1 MPAYL
6 PIWIALVLA
15 VGALLLINNV
25 VAKRKARRKAYIEEY
40 AFRQELLDKLG
51 HHYPHLTK
59 LQIEQVMNGLR
70 TYFIFRLQHGDHIAV
85 PSKVVD
91 ALWHEFI
98 LFTKDYELFCKK
110 AFGCFLNHTPYTGMT
125 SPENAHSWLPNVW
138 QYSCEQEGINPI
150 FPYRLP
156 LLFKL
161 DNELKIPDSYGYSV
175 EQFQVD
181 DLPHYIHPKLNPE
194 RNIYTITPDLLRPI
208 QTTEQDKKSGW
219 GVLALIGGIFYKFKF
234 LLVAFKFAK
243 FIGTFASMF
252 LMIALYTRQMG
263 WWYAFG
269 FVLLI
274 ALHECGHMLAA
285 KLIGIPVS
293 MPLFIPFV
301 GAFITMKQQP
311 TDARSEAIMAAGG
324 PVLGSLG
331 ALACLVAGL
340 MFNNNLL
347 VALAYSGCLL
357 NLLNLIPVHPLD
369 GGRMVGAIS
378 PLMWLIGI
386 PLMAFAALVFYNP
399 ITILLL
405 ILGVIQAWKIWR
417 SPDKSYYQVSTGT
430 RLGFAAIYFGL
441 MVVLG
446 SAMTFVMVFRVP
458 NVQVNVTAP
467 PDDPQKNKYTV
478 TVHSPQPFP
487 GNAANLAAISAAR
500 IPTLPEGSKR
510 LQYTST
516 TRDYV
521 PLDQIRIK
529 QKFDTV
535 LLTKENLAREKQ
547 KCLPFFQNN
556 TDNMRYDVSDIPR
569 NNAIVTVANPS
580 SSKRFIYSGTTGLCL
595 EFSANKFPIYAVET
609 FIRTANP
616 TGVPPDITNDWYMKI
631 AMQIA
636 LKSKAKV
643 AYITDK
649 GAAYLVSYW
658 SEQTGGFTLHYSWE
672 FKKIGEWENTQV
684 DYRFFDPRLR
694 GLSVTNRGYAKEMI
708 KRFPLAQN

>member
-1 MPAYL
+1 MGNIMSTNHSVITPAE
-6 PIWIALVLA
+6 A
-15 VGALLLINNV
+15 
-25 VAKRKARRKAYIEEY
+25 
-40 AFRQELLDKLG
+40 ELQLDEK
-51 HHYPHLTK
+51 TANI
-59 LQIEQVMNGLR
+59 Q
-70 TYFIFRLQHGDHIAV
+70 
-85 PSKVVD
+85 
-91 ALWHEFI
+91 
-98 LFTKDYELFCKK
+98 
-110 AFGCFLNHTPYTGMT
+110 
-125 SPENAHSWLPNVW
+125 NAP
-138 QYSCEQEGINPI
+138 
-150 FPYRLP
+150 
-156 LLFKL
+156 
-161 DNELKIPDSYGYSV
+161 SV
-175 EQFQVD
+175 E
-181 DLPHYIHPKLNPE
+181 
-194 RNIYTITPDLLRPI
+194 
-208 QTTEQDKKSGW
+208 TTKQAKKSGW

-243 FIGTFASMF
+243 FFGTFASMF
-252 LMIALYTRQMG
+252 LMIALYTQQMG

-274 ALHECGHMLAA
+274 ALHECGHVLAA

-369 GGRMVGAIS
+369 GGRIVGAIS

-399 ITILLL
+399 IIILLL
-405 ILGVIQAWKIWR
+405 ILGIIQAWKIWR

-446 SAMTFVMVFRVP
+446 SAMTFVMVLRVP
-458 NVQVNVTAP
+458 NVHVNVTDP

-478 TVHSPQPFP
+478 TVHSPLPFP
-487 GNAANLAAISAAR
+487 GNAANLAAISAGKM
-500 IPTLPEGSKR
+500 PTPPEGSER
-510 LQYTST
+510 LQYPAT

-535 LLTKENLAREKQ
+535 VLTKENLAREKQ
-547 KCLPFFQNN
+547 KCLPFLQDN
-556 TDNMRYDVSDIPR
+556 TDNMRYAVSDIPR
-569 NNAIVTVANPS
+569 NNAIVTVANPN

-595 EFSANKFPIYAVET
+595 EFSANKFPVYAAET

-636 LKSKAKV
+636 LKSQAKV

-658 SEQTGGFTLHYSWE
+658 SEQTGGLTLHYSWE

-694 GLSVTNRGYAKEMI
+694 GLSVTNRGDAKELV
-708 KRFPLAQN
+708 KRFPLAQY